1 MSGRNPTG
9 MRHAKTNSRQRL
21 ENGAA
26 EVVHP
31 TLKSIMQIVKQN
43 DMKQRINR
51 ASSEFVSAG

>member
-1 MSGRNPTG
+1 MSGRNITG
-9 MRHAKTNSRQRL
+9 TRHAMTNSRQRL

-26 EVVHP
+26 EVVHS

-51 ASSEFVSAG
+51 AAK